1 MITLFKNKRADCD
14 VSYHWP
20 VTCKGSIANNK
31 RNDLYERWITQ
42 GKKSLLKIKILLFSI
57 EQIPKFEFAF

>member
-1 MITLFKNKRADCD
+1 MSVITGQ
-14 VSYHWP
+14 S